1 MRKLTLAIAVV
12 GFMIGCSP
20 QEAELGF
27 VTKLGTDTLA
37 VETFTKTENG
47 ISAKVVLRAPQTVLT
62 SYDLTLDENGGI
74 ETLTSYR
81 YRNSDGFEGGGTFN
95 QSITKE
101 GDSLIV
107 EYITNSGTERRF
119 SVLNQEGTL
128 PFIDMV
134 HWPYELALVNA
145 EESGADTTVQKLI
158 SGSRIADF
166 IIADLGGEN
175 RTIRHPSRG
184 VMDVVVNSYGE
195 LAELDAGQ
203 TTRKLTVTRETGIDI
218 NTIGKRFMALDTQGR
233 SFGSLSG
240 AVEETFEFD
249 GTTFT
254 VSYGSPSKRGR
265 DLFGGIVPYGE
276 RWRTGANRATHF
288 STSRDLRFGD
298 IDMPAGE
305 YTFFT
310 IPEADGGT
318 LIINTQTGQ
327 NGRSY
332 DESRDLGRLPM
343 TVSEIDSEVEN
354 FTITVT
360 ENSNGGSVNLIWGNT
375 MYSIDFTNN

>member
-1 MRKLTLAIAVV
+1 
-12 GFMIGCSP
+12 
-20 QEAELGF
+20 
-27 VTKLGTDTLA
+27 LA

-47 ISAKVVLRAPQTVLT
+47 ISAKVVLRAPQTALT

-134 HWPYELALVNA
+134 HWPYELALINA

-166 IIADLGGEN
+166 IIADLGGDN

-218 NTIGKRFMALDTQGR
+218 NTIGKRFMALDAQGR

-240 AVEETFEFD
+240 AVEETFEFG

-318 LIINTQTGQ
+318 FIINTQTGQ